1 MSFMMM
7 QNQVDKEQQDKELE
21 LCMLELNTQ
30 CKENSAQ
37 RQMMQMMMATL
48 MSHSNLNSYVGQ
60 NIEESVAPGIGKAV
74 ELGEVNDDMSAA
86 GNFNSQKDDKK
97 VE

>member
-21 LCMLELNTQ
+21 MRRLELNAQ
-30 CKENSAQ
+30 WEENRAQ
-37 RQMMQMMMATL
+37 GQMMQMMMATL
-48 MSHSNLNSYVGQ
+48 MPRNNPNSFVGQ
-60 NIEESVAPGIGKAV
+60 NIEENVAPGIEKAV
-74 ELGEVNDDMSAA
+74 ELGEVNYDVNAA
-86 GNFNSQKDDKK
+86 GNFNMHKDDKK